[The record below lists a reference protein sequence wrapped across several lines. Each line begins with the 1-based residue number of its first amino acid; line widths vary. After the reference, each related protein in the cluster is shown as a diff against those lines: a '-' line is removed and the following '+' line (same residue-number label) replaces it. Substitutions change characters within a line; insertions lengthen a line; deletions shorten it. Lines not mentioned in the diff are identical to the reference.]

1 MKMVLVHIIHLAE
14 DGEDDVNE
22 IYVAEDGED
31 GVNVIHLAEDGEAGV
46 NVIHLA
52 DGKDCVYVIHL
63 AEDGEAGVNVIHENG
78 DGGNGA
84 NVIHLA
90 AHDLAK
96 LDLWYAAGVRRVKS
110 PADMAIANDKDDDDD
125 SGDGD
130 GGQDDGDHGDEVLL
144 KDRQENRLIR
154 ISLTLARDIDDVFDE
169 RVVDDVDDH
178 SYGDNHLLED
188 S

>member
-1 MKMVLVHIIHLAE
+1 MHPQTQIFWQKISYRLSNTEFSSSLLDIMMELIYIIHLAE
-14 DGEDDVNE
+14 
-22 IYVAEDGED
+22 A
-31 GVNVIHLAEDGEAGV
+31 GEAGV
-46 NVIHLA
+46 NVIQ
-52 DGKDCVYVIHL
+52 L
-63 AEDGEAGVNVIHENG
+63 AEASEAGVNE
-78 DGGNGA
+78 
-84 NVIHLA
+84 IHLA

-169 RVVDDVDDH
+169 RVDDDVDDY
-178 SYGDNHLLED
+178 SYDDNHLLED